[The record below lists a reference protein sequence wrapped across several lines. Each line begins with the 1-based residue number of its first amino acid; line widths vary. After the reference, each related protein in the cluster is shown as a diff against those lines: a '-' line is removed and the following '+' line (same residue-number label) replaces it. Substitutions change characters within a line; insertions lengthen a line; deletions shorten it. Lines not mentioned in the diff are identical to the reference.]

1 MSGVCEAFAQQRDIE
16 AELTRVILQP
26 FLLFGQQV
34 KQQRTEARALQVT
47 RHRLIARASP
57 AAAAAMGEN
66 HQPTCRGRH
75 REIARQINPLRGNCR
90 GTRLQL

>member
-1 MSGVCEAFAQQRDIE
+1 MSGVYEAFAQQRDIE
-16 AELTRVILQP
+16 AEMTRVILQP

-34 KQQRTEARALQVT
+34 EEQRTEARALQVT

-66 HQPTCRGRH
+66 HQPACRGRH
-75 REIARQINPLRGNCR
+75 REIARQINPPRGNR
-90 GTRLQL
+90 GGTRLQL